1 MASIIGFLFH
11 VFSSEDN
18 VFLSP
23 IQVSDASESLE
34 EKRNMVTRLGPNSRP
49 TSPLIPVRAPADQI
63 PGGGDSQIPP
73 IGIESNASLLDL
85 AYKTALG
92 KFNRAPIVHFGNLF
106 FSQWIDGNC
115 SCSCLE

>member
-1 MASIIGFLFH
+1 MGSHFYIFCFRDG
-11 VFSSEDN
+11 DN

-23 IQVSDASESLE
+23 IQASDASESLE
-34 EKRNMVTRLGPNSRP
+34 EKRNMVTKLGGNSRP
-49 TSPLIPVRAPADQI
+49 TSPLIPVRAPADQL

-73 IGIESNASLLDL
+73 IGIETNASLLDL

-92 KFNRAPIVHFGNLF
+92 KSNGSTIVHFGDIF

-115 SCSCLE
+115 SCSCVE

>member
-1 MASIIGFLFH
+1 MHLVMMKTLKRIADWSKGKSWVFLGKISCF
-11 VFSSEDN
+11 FSEDN

-23 IQVSDASESLE
+23 IQASDASESLE

-49 TSPLIPVRAPADQI
+49 TSPLIPVRAAADQI
-63 PGGGDSQIPP
+63 PGGGDSQMPP

-92 KFNRAPIVHFGNLF
+92 KFIVHK
-106 FSQWIDGNC
+106 
-115 SCSCLE
+115 